1 MPWSY
6 RITENRSS
14 SNDSVSLTFH
24 FFLLIRKALFGSA
37 ELVRGWQARLV
48 SEEQF
53 EATPLYV
60 APILATLLIS
70 VSCAFL
76 IKQTGLELP
85 MVTVLPETGYGPL
98 FNAFL
103 FVLAAGFG
111 ATLIYFLLKRGVRLF
126 LRVMMGAAFSALSF
140 SLVVFYSELF
150 FVAVGLEVPVTVIL
164 LAALCAA
171 AIVVLEVFLRRGR
184 FYGIIVLA
192 LGGAAGTLL
201 GASIP
206 VLSTALILLALAVYD
221 VVAVFRGPVGKIAA
235 TGLEHLPGASFSF
248 RNVYV
253 GLGDL
258 TFYSML
264 VSRMLLSFGWVAC
277 AAAFLGVLLGAFL
290 SFKMVERKGM
300 FPGLP
305 FSVVL
310 GLLAGFMTVWL

>member
-1 MPWSY
+1 M
-6 RITENRSS
+6 
-14 SNDSVSLTFH
+14 
-24 FFLLIRKALFGSA
+24 
-37 ELVRGWQARLV
+37 

-60 APILATLLIS
+60 VPILATLLIS

-76 IKQTGLELP
+76 IMQTGLELP

-98 FNAFL
+98 LNAL
-103 FVLAAGFG
+103 PFVLAAGFG
-111 ATLIYFLLKRGVRLF
+111 ATLIYFLLKRGVHLF
-126 LRVMMGAAFSALSF
+126 LRLLMGTAFSALSF

-150 FVAVGLEVPVTVIL
+150 FVAVDIEVPVAMIL
-164 LAALCAA
+164 LVALFAA
-171 AIVVLEVFLRRGR
+171 AIVVLEVFLRKGR

-206 VLSTALILLALAVYD
+206 VLSTVVILLALAVYD
-221 VVAVFRGPVGKIAA
+221 VVAVFRGPIGKIAA

-248 RNVYV
+248 RNVNV

-264 VSRMLLSFGWVAC
+264 VSRMFLSFGWVTC
-277 AAAFLGVLLGAFL
+277 AAAILGVLLGAFF

-305 FSVVL
+305 FSVML
-310 GLLAGFMTVWL
+310 GLLAGLTTILL

>member
-1 MPWSY
+1 M
-6 RITENRSS
+6 
-14 SNDSVSLTFH
+14 
-24 FFLLIRKALFGSA
+24 
-37 ELVRGWQARLV
+37 

-60 APILATLLIS
+60 LPILATLLIS
-70 VSCAFL
+70 VLCAFL
-76 IKQTGLELP
+76 IMRTGLEMP

-98 FNAFL
+98 FNALL
-103 FVLAAGFG
+103 FVFAAGFG

-126 LRVMMGAAFSALSF
+126 LRLLMGTAFSVLSF
-140 SLVVFYSELF
+140 SLVVFYSALF
-150 FVAVGLEVPVTVIL
+150 FVAAGIEVPVAVIL
-164 LAALCAA
+164 VVALFAA
-171 AIVVLEVFLRRGR
+171 AIVVLEVFLRKGR
-184 FYGIIVLA
+184 FYEVTVLA

-206 VLSTALILLALAVYD
+206 LFSAVLILLALAVYD
-221 VVAVFRGPVGKIAA
+221 VVAVFRGPIGKIAA

-248 RNVYV
+248 KNVHV

-264 VSRMLLSFGWVAC
+264 VSRIFLSFGWAACVA
-277 AAAFLGVLLGAFL
+277 AILGVLLGAFL
-290 SFKMVERKGM
+290 SFKMLERKGM

-310 GLLAGFMTVWL
+310 GLLASLMTVLL